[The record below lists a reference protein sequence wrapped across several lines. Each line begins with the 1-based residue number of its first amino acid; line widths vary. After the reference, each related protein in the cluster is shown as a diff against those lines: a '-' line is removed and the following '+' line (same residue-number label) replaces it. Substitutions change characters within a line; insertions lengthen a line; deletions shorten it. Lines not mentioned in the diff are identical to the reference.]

1 MTDFGNILHAIL
13 IIGIIIDQLP
23 HWVQSE
29 AEASY
34 YHTHKLI
41 STASCDAQTV
51 QTDALFTGK
60 LETRFKNHPKNKTA
74 AGILVSRLKEDGGL
88 PTKVPLPCHTLSQ
101 PVVHLLCT
109 LAGQP
114 HLHHLLTVLKAGM
127 GS

>member
-1 MTDFGNILHAIL
+1 MLPSLLSKGCTDG
-13 IIGIIIDQLP
+13 LP

-60 LETRFKNHPKNKTA
+60 LETRFKNHPKNRTS

-88 PTKVPLPCHTLSQ
+88 PTKVSLPTGSQASPAFVMHASWAASLASCSYCIQSSHELLSIF
-101 PVVHLLCT
+101 
-109 LAGQP
+109 
-114 HLHHLLTVLKAGM
+114 
-127 GS
+127 